1 MAKDKTPKVKKPKKK
16 RWYSYLGEAYKI
28 SKETYSWTPLAVFG
42 PILLGIALGIGLGAA
57 TGRWIL
63 WPIMFILMGITV
75 AMYVLVQ
82 LVKRA
87 SYSKIDGMP
96 GATAAVLD
104 QIRRGWVINAEPVRF
119 NARTQDM
126 LFRAI
131 GRPGV
136 VLLTDGN
143 QGRTAKL
150 VDEERRALKRIIPSV
165 PIHVISV
172 GNGEGQVPLI
182 KLQGAM
188 KKLPKQITNHE
199 VNAVAQRIEAVKV
212 NKMPIPKGIDPMKA
226 RPDRKGM
233 RGR

>member
-1 MAKDKTPKVKKPKKK
+1 MAKDKTPKADKPKKQ

-28 SKETYSWTPLAVFG
+28 SKEAYSWTPLAVFG
-42 PILLGIALGIGLGAA
+42 PLLLGIALGIGIGAA
-57 TGRWIL
+57 TGRWII
-63 WPIMFILMGITV
+63 WPLTLTLLGVVVSMW
-75 AMYVLVQ
+75 VLVQ

-87 SYSKIDGMP
+87 SYAKIDGMP

-104 QIRRGWVINAEPVRF
+104 QIRRGWIISTEPVRF

-126 LFRAI
+126 VFRAI

-143 QGRTAKL
+143 PGRTAKL
-150 VDEERRALKRIIPSV
+150 VEEERRYLKRVIPSV
-165 PIHVISV
+165 PVNVISV
-172 GNGEGQVPLI
+172 GNGDGQVPLI
-182 KLQGAM
+182 KVQNVL
-188 KKLPKQITNHE
+188 KKLPKKITNQE
-199 VNAVAQRIEAVKV
+199 VNAVAKRIEAVKV
-212 NKMPIPKGIDPMKA
+212 NSMPIPKGIDPMKA